1 MKPRGRA
8 FVLPPEYRELEDAY
22 AADLQRLGF
31 QVNSTWRWGA
41 RAFCVRFGDGAGWHA
56 LSLVE
61 QLALN
66 RKLQRFI
73 TWLMLTRRLR
83 PSADYL
89 VARRHELGPL
99 LARMDPLSHATFTA
113 TALEIGFSSHAA
125 QYQWA
130 ALAHVCAFSGIGP
143 QEVQHAHIDATRS
156 AFAQAAARQGRSS
169 RQFFQNSI
177 FGLEATLFHAG
188 VTTELPRRQSH
199 TKAAERAAAWVALT
213 RGAPTFVATVQRY
226 LEQLAHS
233 LRPRTVQHSESTLRE
248 VIRFLA
254 TQDPSV
260 TCAADVGRR
269 QVEAYKAWLAQHQST
284 RGAPLHRHTI
294 TGRLGCL
301 RSFFQRIIEWGYEDA
316 PPRVPLFAGDFPI
329 PDQTLPRFLDD
340 GAAAK
345 LLVAARADTDP
356 FVRLTV
362 EFLARTGLRKGEFLD
377 LTIDAV
383 VQIGSAYWLRVPVGK
398 LHNDRYIPL
407 HPQLKAMIEARLAG
421 RPDGLRSDLLFID
434 RGRRIPPSRV
444 DQAVLKVARAAGIGH
459 VSPHQLRHTLA
470 TQAINRGMS
479 LEAIAALLG
488 HRSLRMTLVYARI
501 ADRTVADEYFKV
513 SEKVEA
519 LYDQPKQLPAQ
530 DEGSEMAK
538 LRREMNRR
546 MLGNGY
552 CARPVELDCHFESI
566 CESCSFFVTTTEF
579 TPILQ
584 RQRDDA
590 AAKGQVGRQR
600 IFDGLLARL
609 DEEKEGAS

>member
-8 FVLPPEYRELEDAY
+8 FILPPEYRELEEAY
-22 AADLQRLGF
+22 AADLQRFGF

-56 LSLVE
+56 LSLIE

-73 TWLMLTRRLR
+73 TWLMLTRQLR

-99 LARMDPLSHATFTA
+99 LARLDPLTHAMFMA
-113 TALEIGFSSHAA
+113 TALEIGFSAHDV
-125 QYQWA
+125 QCQWS
-130 ALAHVCAFSGIGP
+130 ALAHVCVFNGIGP

-156 AFAQAAARQGRSS
+156 AFAHAATRQGRGSM
-169 RQFFQNSI
+169 QGFHNSL

-188 VTTELPRRQSH
+188 VTTELPRRQSPN
-199 TKAAERAAAWVALT
+199 KAAHRAAAWATLA
-213 RGAPTFVATVQRY
+213 RGAPTLVATVQRY
-226 LEQLAHS
+226 LEQLALS
-233 LRPRTVQHSESTLRE
+233 LRPGTVRTSEGTLYE
-248 VIRFLA
+248 VVGFLA
-254 TQDPSV
+254 THDPSV
-260 TCAADVGRR
+260 TCAAHIGRR
-269 QVEAYKAWLAQHQST
+269 HVEAYKTWLAKHRSA
-284 RGAPLHRHTI
+284 RGGAPLHRHTI
-294 TGRLGCL
+294 GERLGRL
-301 RSFFQRIIEWGYEDA
+301 RAFFQRIIEWGYEDA
-316 PPRVPLFAGDFPI
+316 PARIPLFAGDFPI
-329 PDQTLPRFLDD
+329 RDQPLPRFLDD

-356 FVRLTV
+356 FVRLAV

-383 VQIGSAYWLRVPVGK
+383 VQIGSAYWLRVPLGK
-398 LHNDRYIPL
+398 LHTDRYIPL
-407 HPQLKAMIEARLAG
+407 HPQLKAMIDTWLDG
-421 RPDGLRSDLLFID
+421 RPQGLRSNLLFID

-444 DQAVLKVARAAGIGH
+444 DQAVLKVARSAGIGR

-488 HRSLRMTLVYARI
+488 HRSLQMTLVYARI

-519 LYDQPKQLPAQ
+519 LYDQPKQLSAQ
-530 DEGSEMAK
+530 DEGSEMTK

-566 CESCSFFVTTTEF
+566 CESCSFFVTTSEF
-579 TPILQ
+579 TPILV

-590 AAKGQVGRQR
+590 AVKGQVGRQR

-609 DEEKEGAS
+609 EEGAS